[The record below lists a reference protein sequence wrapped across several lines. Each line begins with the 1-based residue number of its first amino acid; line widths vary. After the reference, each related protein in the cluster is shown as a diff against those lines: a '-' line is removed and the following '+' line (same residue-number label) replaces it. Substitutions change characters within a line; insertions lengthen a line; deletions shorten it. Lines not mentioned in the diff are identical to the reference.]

1 MPRKKLTR
9 FVHPNSI
16 RLTDEEKQDLIRMRA
31 EGYKLPDIAEYVGC
45 SVDAVRYH
53 TSPGRRDYILRVK
66 SIRAG
71 ASIALALIASAFW
84 HDPVSA
90 HSFYS
95 YECCSDKDCGPIP
108 FERVR
113 ITPNGY
119 VITFP
124 TGRIERIPFGD
135 KRIRDT
141 PPADPEQRYH
151 LCTVAGRMDG
161 MILCFYVPQG
171 GA

>member
-1 MPRKKLTR
+1 MR
-9 FVHPNSI
+9 
-16 RLTDEEKQDLIRMRA
+16 RLRA
-31 EGYKLPDIAEYVGC
+31 EGLTYKAIGEYIGC
-45 SVDAVRYH
+45 TECTVRYH
-53 TSPGRRDYILRVK
+53 LTERRRNYILGRYK
-66 SIRAG
+66 SFRAG
-71 ASIALALIASAFW
+71 ASLALALIASTFW

-90 HSFYS
+90 HNFYS

-113 ITPNGY
+113 VTPDGY

-124 TGRIERIPFGD
+124 TGRVEVIPYGD

-141 PPADPEQRYH
+141 PPADPAQQYH